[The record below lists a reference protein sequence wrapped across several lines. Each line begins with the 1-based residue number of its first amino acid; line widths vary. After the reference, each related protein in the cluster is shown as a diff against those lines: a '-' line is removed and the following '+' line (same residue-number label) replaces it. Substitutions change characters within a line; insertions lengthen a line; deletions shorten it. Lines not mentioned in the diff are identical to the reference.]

1 MGKRVTIHDI
11 AREAGVSAATVSY
24 VINDTQ
30 GQSISE
36 DTKNKIWHVINM
48 FNYKP
53 NVFAKNLRSSGRKL
67 VAVCTETEGYTDKA
81 ELVDL
86 LEGLSK
92 SFKDDFDLVF
102 VAPPF
107 GRITNADAIIAY
119 NVSRET
125 FYTIGNANYI
135 PLIAVNCCVEDKLFF
150 QITPDFE
157 KLRAKADNYFK
168 TDYAFV
174 CPEPN
179 DAELKNRLSIAKREE
194 GMIEIQSTISP
205 FTVGVCVVWISFCP
219 SGQCGLYKVASDIGV
234 GACGVLS
241 GVDVG
246 HGAGHMGAEQVTVLN
261 LDVIKVDAELNV
273 IAVRG
278 AIPGPKGGIVY
289 VKNTVKTIIEKH
301 AAEGGRVNPQKQ
313 SARVNPQKA
322 SARNK

>member
-1 MGKRVTIHDI
+1 MVKRVTIHDI

-150 QITPDFE
+150 QITPDFD
-157 KLRAKADNYFK
+157 KLRRMADSRFPS
-168 TDYAFV
+168 DYAFV
-174 CPEPN
+174 CPEPHDSVLKSRITQAFENAVFVN
-179 DAELKNRLSIAKREE
+179 DDFGKVTASNV
-194 GMIEIQSTISP
+194 
-205 FTVGVCVVWISFCP
+205 FTV
-219 SGQCGLYKVASDIGV
+219 
-234 GACGVLS
+234 S
-241 GVDVG
+241 GVV
-246 HGAGHMGAEQVTVLN
+246 AERFKRRGVN
-261 LDVIKVDAELNV
+261 LYYENIYLPLCGQTADCVIKALSREPFDVH
-273 IAVRG
+273 
-278 AIPGPKGGIVY
+278 VY
-289 VKNTVKTIIEKH
+289 TV
-301 AAEGGRVNPQKQ
+301 
-313 SARVNPQKA
+313 
-322 SARNK
+322 